1 MSLVSKVICD
11 VCGAESGIP
20 DKPSTW
26 GAQGK
31 VEIRFGASYY
41 MASSHVDLCKRCYVE
56 MQEQLREWLA
66 SMPPCFRGIKP
77 KPAAVEGKPL
87 NIAADVVKIFEGVK
101 AAQREES
108 ND

>member
-1 MSLVSKVICD
+1 MALVSKVLCD

-41 MASSHVDLCKRCYVE
+41 LASSHVDLCKRCYVE
-56 MQEQLREWLA
+56 MQEQLRDWLQ
-66 SMPPCFRGIKP
+66 SMPPCFRGVKP
-77 KPAAVEGKPL
+77 KPKVEGEPL
-87 NIAADVVKIFEGVK
+87 NIAKEVVQIFDGVLK
-101 AAQREES
+101 AQRENR